1 VPGRI
6 DDVDAKI
13 APERRRGSRRDR
25 DAALLLLRHPV
36 HDGSALV
43 DLAHLVGAAR
53 VVEDPLGRRRLARVD
68 VGHDPDVPDALEG
81 DVLLCGGHRG
91 HHL

>member
-6 DDVDAKI
+6 DDVDAKV
-13 APERRRGSRRDR
+13 APKRRRRGGRDR

-36 HDGSALV
+36 HRRGALV

-53 VVEDPLGRRRLARVD
+53 VVEDALGRRGLARID
-68 VGHDPDVPDALEG
+68 VGHDPDVADALES
-81 DVLLCGGHRG
+81 DLALCVNCHS
-91 HHL
+91 